1 MRTINLLCLVFV
13 LILAPVAGSASG
25 QEIKIAHQWAEGVDG
40 RDRAAQVFAR
50 EAEARA
56 TGLKVRVTP
65 GSPLKP
71 MQMLAALQAGKLDM
85 AVFPLSHAGA
95 KVPEFAL
102 AGLPG
107 LVPDLDVA
115 RDLKGS
121 PMHTALQ
128 ALAQAQGIRLL
139 TWCWVPGGFFTKD
152 MQIFGPSS
160 VRGLKM
166 QPANPLFERTLKAA
180 GASVVDLP
188 QTEIAAAMRS
198 DELDAVVTT
207 YESFMSLRLGRARE
221 VCHHRPFA
229 VHGFLPAGD
238 VACCLEEAD
247 PAAAERVRGGGGD
260 SGWLFRYDRA
270 RSDASLGANA
280 AAQRHRDLAHEP

>member
-50 EAEARA
+50 EVEARA

-71 MQMLAALQAGKLDM
+71 TQMLAALQAGKLDM

-139 TWCWVPGGFFTKD
+139 TWWWVPGGFFTKD

-207 YESFMSLRLGRARE
+207 YESFMSLRLAEHAKFATIGRSLFMDFYPL
-221 VCHHRPFA
+221 V
-229 VHGFLPAGD
+229 
-238 VACCLEEAD
+238 
-247 PAAAERVRGGGGD
+247 
-260 SGWLFRYDRA
+260 SGA
-270 RSDASLGANA
+270 
-280 AAQRHRDLAHEP
+280 